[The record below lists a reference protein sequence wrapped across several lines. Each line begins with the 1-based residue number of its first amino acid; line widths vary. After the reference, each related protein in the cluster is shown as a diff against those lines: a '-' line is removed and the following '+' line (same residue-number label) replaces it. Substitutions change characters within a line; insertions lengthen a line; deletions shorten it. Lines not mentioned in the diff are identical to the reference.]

1 MDVLFVS
8 LTSFAQIQS
17 RAETQRERKS
27 SKFIKELDQLRVST
41 QRDKGS
47 MPPRYNDKARGVAPP
62 EKSSQVSED
71 GLPPMSS
78 RKRKRFEQFL
88 VGNVRL

>member
-1 MDVLFVS
+1 
-8 LTSFAQIQS
+8 
-17 RAETQRERKS
+17 
-27 SKFIKELDQLRVST
+27 
-41 QRDKGS
+41 